1 MVEGAGGASD
11 FSALQA
17 DLSAGRSDRFR
28 YYLFDLLYLDGE
40 DMRSPPL
47 ADPQGAPG
55 RAARRRARPCA
66 SASTSTKTAR

>member
-17 DLSAGRSDRFR
+17 DLGAGRSDRFR

-40 DMRSPPL
+40 DL
-47 ADPQGAPG
+47 
-55 RAARRRARPCA
+55 RARPLIERKARLAALLEGAPTRCA
-66 SASTSTKTAR
+66 SASISRRTAR